1 MGEGRNR
8 NPNKR
13 FAILGVSSI
22 LLVAVV
28 AVIAVTLNQGDVP
41 EEEAAR
47 IASSQKTSVDILCH
61 STEYAKT
68 CKKSLK
74 NVAANGTAD
83 TKTLVKAAINAT
95 AVELLSHIRN
105 SSLYKDLGKDNM
117 TRQAMDI
124 CREVFQYA
132 VNGIQKS
139 ADTIDK
145 FEYGKLSEYIYDLR
159 VWVAGSLTHQHT
171 CLEGFVNTSTKA
183 GETMTK
189 VLNTSMELSSN
200 ALDMLNVISGLMKDL
215 NLTSFGNRRL
225 LSEDTPTLNDYPP
238 WVTQEKRRLLEMGT
252 ENPDAVVSQDGS
264 GQFKSINEALQSVPA
279 NNEKPFVIYVK
290 EGVYRENV
298 EMSVLMTH
306 VTIVGDGPTKTRFS
320 GSLNYDDGVQTY
332 KTATFAVNAPN
343 FMAKD
348 VGFEN
353 TAGSEKHQAVALR
366 VTADQAVFL
375 NCHMDGFQDTLYAQ
389 SQRQFYRDC
398 SVTGTV
404 DFVFGDAVGVFQN
417 CTLIVKKPL
426 GKQRCMV
433 TAGGRVKS
441 DSPTALVFQGCLFTG
456 EPEVF
461 SMPQKV
467 TYLGRPWRAYSK
479 VIIMDSQLDDIFIP
493 EGYMGWMGTEFMDTC
508 TYLEY
513 NNRGTNADTSLRVK
527 WPGVR
532 SLTAEEA
539 ADYYP
544 SRFFE
549 LYSPND
555 GDWIVRSR
563 APYSL
568 GPSPQ

>member
-8 NPNKR
+8 NPNKK

-47 IASSQKTSVDILCH
+47 IASSQRTSVDILCH

-189 VLNTSMELSSN
+189 VLNTSLELSSN

-215 NLTSFGNRRL
+215 NITSFGNRRL
-225 LSEDTPTLNDYPP
+225 LSEDTPTLNDYPS

-353 TAGSEKHQAVALR
+353 TAGSEKHQAVA
-366 VTADQAVFL
+366 
-375 NCHMDGFQDTLYAQ
+375 
-389 SQRQFYRDC
+389 
-398 SVTGTV
+398 
-404 DFVFGDAVGVFQN
+404 
-417 CTLIVKKPL
+417 
-426 GKQRCMV
+426 
-433 TAGGRVKS
+433 
-441 DSPTALVFQGCLFTG
+441 
-456 EPEVF
+456 
-461 SMPQKV
+461 
-467 TYLGRPWRAYSK
+467 
-479 VIIMDSQLDDIFIP
+479 
-493 EGYMGWMGTEFMDTC
+493 
-508 TYLEY
+508 
-513 NNRGTNADTSLRVK
+513 
-527 WPGVR
+527 
-532 SLTAEEA
+532 
-539 ADYYP
+539 
-544 SRFFE
+544 
-549 LYSPND
+549 
-555 GDWIVRSR
+555 
-563 APYSL
+563 
-568 GPSPQ
+568 